1 MKTTTMKTVE
11 LPYEMIDRIVVDEL
25 KDALLRNIELDR
37 NEDGQLMEP
46 DRELIDALKTVIMYF
61 APRSEYEPFLHE
73 IALTQ
78 MVRESELLG
87 LYDEQPYTGPQRDG
101 S

>member
-37 NEDGQLMEP
+37 NEDGQFMEP
-46 DRELIDALKTVIMYF
+46 DRELIDALKTAIMYF
-61 APRSEYEPFLHE
+61 ARRSEYEPFLRE
-73 IALTQ
+73 VALTQ
-78 MVRESELLG
+78 MARESELLG
-87 LYDEQPYTGPQRDG
+87 QYDEQPDSSSQRDG
-101 S
+101 P